1 VKFATLPVRNIARRP
16 VRSTLTVAGIA
27 VAVAAFVA
35 LTGMSRALEGGWV
48 RSLVERD
55 THLMALRK
63 GAVEILTT
71 TLDESLTTQIKEVSG
86 VRDVA
91 GELVDLVTV
100 PTGQAVLM
108 TGWPDGSFLWQTLP
122 LRDGRV
128 PAADEGRWV
137 IVGEPMAEHLG
148 VRVGDAVAIRGAPFT
163 VAAISQPKAVLNR
176 HALVAPLRAMQRL
189 LDRPG
194 RVTIFNVRLSRPDD
208 PAAVADTRARLSAR
222 FPDVTFTESGA
233 VAQQNEILSMLRA
246 VAWGT
251 STIALLMG
259 LLAVLNTL
267 LMAVTERSRE
277 IALLSAM
284 GWPQER
290 VLWLI
295 LLEGL
300 VLALVGS
307 GLGTALGVGALHGIS
322 RHESLRAFLEIQV
335 GPELLWE
342 VVASGVALGGLGGLY
357 PAWRA
362 VRQPP
367 AEVLQR
373 E

>member
-1 VKFATLPVRNIARRP
+1 M
-16 VRSTLTVAGIA
+16 LTIAGIA
-27 VAVAAFVA
+27 VAVASFVA

-55 THLMALRK
+55 THLMGLRK

-71 TLDESLTTQIKEVSG
+71 TLDETLTAPMKQVSG

-91 GELVDLVTV
+91 GELVDLVTL

-108 TGWPDGSFLWQTLP
+108 TGWPAGSFLWQTLP
-122 LRDGRV
+122 LREGRV
-128 PAADEGRWV
+128 PAADEERWV
-137 IVGEPMAEHLG
+137 VVGEPMADHLG
-148 VRVGDAVAIRGAPFT
+148 VRVGDTLSIRGAPFT
-163 VAAISQPKAVLNR
+163 VAAISRPKAVLNR

-189 LDRPG
+189 LDRSG
-194 RVTIFNVRLSRPDD
+194 RVTVFNVRVERPDD
-208 PAAVADTRARLSAR
+208 PAAVADVRARLSAR

-233 VAQQNEILSMLRA
+233 VAQQNDILGMLRA

-259 LLAVLNTL
+259 FLAVLNTL

-284 GWPQER
+284 GWAQER

-300 VLALVGS
+300 ILALAGS
-307 GLGTALGVGALHGIS
+307 GLGAVAGIGALHGIS
-322 RHESLRAFLEIQV
+322 RHPSLQAFLEIQV
-335 GPELLWE
+335 GPALVWE
-342 VVASGVALGGLGGLY
+342 VVAAGVALGGLGGLY

>member
-1 VKFATLPVRNIARRP
+1 VKFVILPVRNITRRP
-16 VRSTLTVAGIA
+16 IRSALTAAGIA
-27 VAVAAFVA
+27 VAIASFVA

-55 THLMALRK
+55 THLMGLRK

-71 TLDESLTTQIKEVSG
+71 TLDENLTGPMKQVSG
-86 VRDVA
+86 VKDVA
-91 GELVDLVTV
+91 GELVDLVTLS
-100 PTGQAVLM
+100 TGQAVLM
-108 TGWPDGSFLWQTLP
+108 TGWPAGSFLWQTLP

-128 PAADEGRWV
+128 PAADDERWV
-137 IVGEPMAEHLG
+137 VVGEPMAAHLG
-148 VRVGDAVAIRGAPFT
+148 VGVGDTLSIRGAPFT
-163 VAAISQPKAVLNR
+163 VAAISRPKAVLNR

-194 RVTIFNVRLSRPDD
+194 RVTVFNVRLQRPDD
-208 PAAVADTRARLSAR
+208 PAAVAGARAQLSAM
-222 FPDVTFTESGA
+222 FPDVVFTESGA
-233 VAQQNEILSMLRA
+233 VAQQNEILGMLRA

-259 LLAVLNTL
+259 LMAVLNTL

-284 GWPQER
+284 GWPQAR

-307 GLGTALGVGALHGIS
+307 GVGAALGLGALQGIS
-322 RHESLRAFLEIQV
+322 RHPSLRAFLEIQV
-335 GPELLWE
+335 GPRLIWE
-342 VVASGVALGGLGGLY
+342 VVAAGVALGGLGGLY